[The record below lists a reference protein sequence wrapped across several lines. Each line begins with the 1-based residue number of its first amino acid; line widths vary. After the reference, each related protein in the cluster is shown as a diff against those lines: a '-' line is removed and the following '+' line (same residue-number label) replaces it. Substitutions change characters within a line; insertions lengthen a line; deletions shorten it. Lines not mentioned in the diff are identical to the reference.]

1 MKDPFKD
8 AHGVISGDN
17 IHGYREAKRSMAGV
31 VEARPGI
38 IESCNIDP
46 LHKDEEDNDSSIK
59 GTIHA
64 TAANVTSSMTDSF
77 NAATG
82 MATGATKMA
91 YGKAAGDE
99 ATLQQGRREW
109 SGINK

>member
-1 MKDPFKD
+1 VKDPSKD
-8 AHGVISGDN
+8 AHGVVSGGN

-59 GTIHA
+59 GTMSA
-64 TAANVTSSMTDSF
+64 TVANVTSSMTDSF

-82 MATGATKMA
+82 MATGAMKMV